1 MGSLHDVIVV
11 GGGFAGVTAAR
22 ELERSGHATLLV
34 EARDRLGGRTWTAEF
49 AGHEV
54 ELGGTWVHWLQA
66 HVWAELRRYGLG
78 LTESPIHDECVWV
91 VGDEV
96 RRGTAADLWPRLF
109 AGTDRLCHDSQE
121 LLERPHDPFFRDLT
135 AADPLSV
142 RDRLEDLSLDEEDW
156 DLNEALWAG
165 LCSAYVHETGL
176 IAALRWHALAGW
188 SAERMLSCSSRYK
201 IASGTR
207 SLVEAMVTDG
217 GFAIRLGA
225 PVAAVE
231 SDSDSVTVRL
241 VDGEAL
247 SARAVI
253 VAVPLNVL
261 GSIDFE
267 PALSPGKRE
276 AAGLGQS
283 SHGIKTW
290 ARVRGERGFF
300 ALAPSRF
307 GITYLSAEYVVGG
320 DTLLVGFGP
329 DASVLD
335 PTDREAVAE
344 VVARLVP
351 DAEVIEVRANDW
363 TSDEYSRGTWSM
375 PRPNAVTRY
384 LRELQRPEG
393 RIFLAGSDIAS
404 GWSGFIDGAVESGL
418 SAARAVRAFLA
429 GANVSEGERTA
440 GVG

>member
-1 MGSLHDVIVV
+1 MRGAHDVIVV

-22 ELERSGHATLLV
+22 ELERAGHRTLLV

-49 AGHEV
+49 SGHEV
-54 ELGGTWVHWLQA
+54 ELGGTWVHWFQA
-66 HVWAELRRYGLG
+66 HLWAELGRYGLG
-78 LTESPIHDECVWV
+78 LTESPAHDECVWV
-91 VGDEV
+91 VGDEL

-109 AGTDRLCHDSQE
+109 AGSDRLCHDSQE
-121 LLERPHDPFFRDLT
+121 LLERPHDPFFRDIS
-135 AADPLSV
+135 AVDHLSV
-142 RDRLEDLSLDEEDW
+142 RDRLEELDLDEEGW

-201 IASGTR
+201 IAGGTR
-207 SLVEAMVTDG
+207 SLVEAIATDG
-217 GFAIRLGA
+217 GFAIRFGA

-231 SDSDSVTVRL
+231 AEPDRVAVRL
-241 VDGEAL
+241 AEGETLA
-247 SARAVI
+247 ARAV
-253 VAVPLNVL
+253 VVTVPLNVL
-261 GSIDFE
+261 GSIEFT
-267 PALSPGKRE
+267 PALSAGKRE
-276 AAGLGQS
+276 AAKAGQS

-300 ALAPSRF
+300 ALAPSRC
-307 GITYLSAEYVVGG
+307 GITYLSAEYAVGG

-329 DASVLD
+329 DASALD

-344 VVARLVP
+344 VIRRLVP
-351 DAEVIEVRANDW
+351 DADVVEVHAHDW
-363 TSDEYSRGTWSM
+363 TSDEFSGGTWSM

-393 RIFLAGSDIAS
+393 RVFLAGSDIAS

-418 SAARAVRAFLA
+418 WAARAVRGFLA
-429 GANVSEGERTA
+429 GAEVSESERTA
-440 GVG
+440 RVL

>member
-1 MGSLHDVIVV
+1 MGDPHDVIVV

-54 ELGGTWVHWLQA
+54 ELGGTWVHWFQA
-66 HVWAELRRYGLG
+66 HLWAELCRYGLG
-78 LTESPIHDECVWV
+78 LTESPAHDECVWV

-96 RRGTAADLWPRLF
+96 RRGKAADLWPRLF
-109 AGTDRLCHDSQE
+109 AGSDRLCHDSQE
-121 LLERPHDPFFRDLT
+121 LLERPHDPFFHDIT
-135 AADPLSV
+135 AVDRLSV
-142 RDRLEDLSLDEEDW
+142 RDRLEELDLDDEGW

-176 IAALRWHALAGW
+176 VAALRWHALAGW

-201 IASGTR
+201 IAGGTR
-207 SLVEAMVTDG
+207 SLVEAIATDG
-217 GFAIRLGA
+217 DFAIRLGA

-231 SDSDSVTVRL
+231 VDRERVAVRL

-247 SARAVI
+247 EARAVV

-261 GSIDFE
+261 GSIEFT
-267 PALSPGKRE
+267 PPLSAGKRE
-276 AAGLGQS
+276 AATAGQS
-283 SHGIKTW
+283 SHGVKTW

-307 GITYLSAEYVVGG
+307 GVTYLSAEYTVAG

-335 PTDREAVAE
+335 PTDYESVAD
-344 VVARLVP
+344 VIRRLVP
-351 DAEVIEVRANDW
+351 DVEVLEVHANDW
-363 TSDEYSRGTWSM
+363 TSDEFSRGTWSM

-393 RIFLAGSDIAS
+393 RVFLAGSDIAS

-418 SAARAVRAFLA
+418 SAARAVRGFLA
-429 GANVSEGERTA
+429 GADVSAVERTA
-440 GVG
+440 GVR